1 MLCISYSN
9 SQTLEPGVTYTTPD
23 ITNNSAWV
31 GAVYQQNL
39 TCWKS
44 GDPGY
49 CGPQPIVRPDGNIN
63 FSYGS
68 SYTFQQHNPSTFLP
82 QTTGLQVSGF
92 NFSFTA
98 KNGNGWDDGRTDQLT
113 ALVRFWDTTGGRGV
127 NNVLYRTE
135 YALNY
140 KFDWRTFNYSE
151 TFTQPLNATSI
162 GTVQYG
168 FIGRDNNGWLGP
180 YGPEINNVQFNLR
193 YSVDPCVA
201 NPLHAPTCSG
211 YLAAL
216 AQLAPKPVPQPAA
229 EPIAAAVQPVAEQT
243 AAAQQATQQTAPQP
257 TATTTTAP
265 VVVSAMPT
273 AAPTPAASERASSG
287 GGNLSLALNLI
298 SRNAERE
305 RAFQQQAVAS
315 ATAEAQAA
323 GDRALTVGSAAST
336 SSNSASLSS
345 ETGSSTQVTQSAQ
358 TSTQT
363 QQSTAAVTTVQ
374 AVTTN
379 TQQQATQ
386 QVAAQQLLAPV
397 TQELQQTRQTQS
409 FGTQTQTS
417 QELDLPQQLAG
428 FVADSSNPLRDMFL
442 PPPPSAQPQ
451 AESRPVNRSVENN
464 SAAGGV
470 GLEGLIVVP
479 QNYAS
484 YTQLVL
490 RDAPGYPP
498 REVYRNQT
506 VVDNRQAL
514 RGLGSDRKHQDLV
527 NLQYK

>member
-9 SQTLEPGVTYTTPD
+9 AQTLEPGVTYTTPD
-23 ITNNSAWV
+23 ITNNSAWF

-82 QTTGLQVSGF
+82 QATGLQVSGF

-113 ALVRFWDTTGGRGV
+113 ALVRFWDTSGGRGV

-151 TFTQPLNATSI
+151 TFTQPLNAGSI

-229 EPIAAAVQPVAEQT
+229 EPITAAVQPVAEQT
-243 AAAQQATQQTAPQP
+243 ALTQQAAPQAA
-257 TATTTTAP
+257 ATTATAP
-265 VVVSAMPT
+265 VVVTATPT
-273 AAPTPAASERASSG
+273 AAPTPVASERTTSG

-305 RAFQQQAVAS
+305 RAFQQQAVAG
-315 ATAEAQAA
+315 ATMEAQAA
-323 GDRALTVGSAAST
+323 GDRALTVGSAASST
-336 SSNSASLSS
+336 SSSASLSS
-345 ETGSSTQVTQSAQ
+345 ETGSSTQVTQSVQ

-363 QQSTAAVTTVQ
+363 QQSTTAVTTVQ

-397 TQELQQTRQTQS
+397 TQELQQTRQTQG
-409 FGTQTQTS
+409 FGTQTQIS

-428 FVADSSNPLRDMFL
+428 FVADSANPLREMLL

-451 AESRPVNRSVENN
+451 AESRPLNRSVENN